1 MKGLL
6 EDLESKDPELSFE
19 ESNATIET
27 YFEEF

>member
-6 EDLESKDPELSFE
+6 EDLEQKSELSFE